1 MWKWSAI
8 LDNDQEI
15 KEERGFGLSE
25 DERNACKYFF
35 WTNDQTNQKV
45 GVNLKNGKFYVNG
58 QTLVPSRGDVESLA
72 DRSYPAYRLIYFKRH
87 FFTFGDRPGEEVVG
101 LYGIGWQ
108 FTEEGKNIKR
118 LLYITLNNEIIFGGE
133 D

>member
-25 DERNACKYFF
+25 DERKACKYFF
-35 WTNDQTNQKV
+35 WTNDQTNQRV
-45 GVNLKNGKFYVNG
+45 GVNLKNGKFDVDG
-58 QTLVPSRGDVESLA
+58 QTLIPSRGDVESLA
-72 DRSYPAYRLIYFKRH
+72 DRSYSVYRLIYFKRH

-118 LLYITLNNEIIFGGE
+118 LLYITPNNEIIFGGK

>member
-8 LDNDQEI
+8 QNDGQEI

-35 WTNDQTNQKV
+35 WNNDQTGQKV
-45 GVNLKNGKFYVNG
+45 GVNLKNGKFDVDG
-58 QTLVPSRGDVESLA
+58 QILIPSRGDVESLT
-72 DRSYPAYRLIYFKRH
+72 DRSYPSYRLIYFKRH

-101 LYGIGWQ
+101 LLGIGWQ

-118 LLYITLNNEIIFGGE
+118 LLYITPNNEIIFGGE